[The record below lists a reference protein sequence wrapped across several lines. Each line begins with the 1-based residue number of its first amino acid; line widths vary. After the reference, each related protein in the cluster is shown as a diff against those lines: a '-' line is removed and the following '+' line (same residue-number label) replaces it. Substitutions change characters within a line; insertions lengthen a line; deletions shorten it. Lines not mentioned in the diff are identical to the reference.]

1 MTVLDGGHISV
12 PQVAQEL
19 GVHRSL
25 VYREIKAG
33 RLPALRVGTK
43 VLRVSRE
50 ALAAYQLQQAEALRK
65 GQK

>member
-1 MTVLDGGHISV
+1 MTVLDGGHLGV

-19 GVHRSL
+19 GVHKSL

-50 ALAAYQLQQAEALRK
+50 ALAAYKAQQAELPRK